1 MIYRVTIARRKMIGL
16 ARRVLNIC
24 SLRRVQ
30 MPEFIVTMTTT
41 FRVQAENE
49 QEAYERAVEYDGNTN
64 IVGVDYTIE
73 EIGDSNEGT
82 EK

>member
-1 MIYRVTIARRKMIGL
+1 MIYRITIARRKMIGL

-24 SLRRVQ
+24 SLRRAQ

-49 QEAYERAVEYDGNTN
+49 QEAYERAVEYDSNTN

-73 EIGDSNEGT
+73 HVT

>member
-1 MIYRVTIARRKMIGL
+1 
-16 ARRVLNIC
+16 
-24 SLRRVQ
+24 

-49 QEAYERAVEYDGNTN
+49 QEAYERAVEYDSNTN

-73 EIGDSNEGT
+73 HVT